1 MLSVTLASHNQLLH
15 HSLILPFATIIAVP
29 TITIA
34 LSVVKFDAEFVDGW

>member
-15 HSLILPFATIIAVP
+15 HSLFATILAVP

-34 LSVVKFDAEFVDGW
+34 LSVVKFDVEFVDGW